1 MNTAKKINVKLK
13 SWREIPIGG
22 VITEAGN
29 AKKFKTGAWRT
40 KKPVTDKSKCT
51 NCMRCVIFCPDA
63 AISVK
68 NLTDLSEEEK
78 AAIKVKTAGSINL
91 LQEAV
96 LGSTNYDV
104 CKGCGICAEECP
116 VKAIEMQRE

>member
-1 MNTAKKINVKLK
+1 MKLK

-22 VITEAGN
+22 VITEPGS

-40 KKPVTDKSKCT
+40 KKPVTDKTKCI

-68 NLTDLSEEEK
+68 NLADLSEAEK
-78 AAIKVKTAGSINL
+78 VAIKVKT
-91 LQEAV
+91 EAV
-96 LGSTNYDV
+96 LDCTNYDF

-116 VKAIEMQRE
+116 VKAIEMVKE